1 MTDRQTDGQTFAI
14 VELTLRLKTD
24 ILHQKLE
31 KNPLCP
37 AFSEAA
43 AIGFDP
49 EKGRTVTARRDIK
62 VNIFLD

>member
-1 MTDRQTDGQTFAI
+1 MTDRRTFAI
-14 VELTLRLKTD
+14 LVAFATDENDLKTD